1 MIWLVFSIGLPIL
14 SSYCLCKHFAL
25 SSQIQT
31 KALTSSLIFFL
42 LILLPVH
49 FVATVELYGR
59 LGSVTLPRIVSVQI
73 IIFLIV
79 LVFCRSSLFSKAEI
93 SEKLRFHWVL
103 AECPRYIQACAVIIV
118 LVMSIFAVNLTSGFP
133 RGYDALM
140 YQFLVATRWFQ
151 DQSLRLPSTLD
162 WQYCLPGNGNIGML
176 LMMQGGLQPL
186 ITAMNIVASCMAGC
200 ATYAMAFKLSH
211 HRSAALLSAIVFLT
225 IPIVL
230 FQTFSGYVD
239 LFGAAFIVVGIGIF
253 LYRLEPPP
261 KNNQNR
267 WYAISVFL
275 SGCAWGVAIGTKQIY
290 FVYAFACFS
299 IAALTIIHETKLR
312 YSKCIKLL
320 LVMSIGVFM
329 PSYFWF
335 LRAFEATGNPF
346 YPLSINFSHWIIP
359 AVVRPTWMAPSG
371 YADEIFVRSTL
382 EWFIYPWIEYKKG
395 NGFIYTDDSGLGAA
409 FASIIVVG
417 AFFSGFLAFKN
428 RHEKT
433 SRLHFT
439 VLVTLI
445 FMLLIWWFVL
455 DRVPRFAI
463 PAFAVACALSAPV
476 LSTLIRANSEL
487 FKVLVVS
494 SIVVTC
500 FMLVS
505 LPAFQLLN
513 RLNCGLWQRS
523 CEYRYPSLIDK
534 LPEGSVVWN
543 QGHELNNFP
552 LAGKNLS
559 NKLIPK
565 YWGAY
570 RSAQELIEN
579 EKVDYIVSSGG
590 IPCDDCN
597 LFAHLIYE
605 DQNPES
611 DKIYHNWRIWKV
623 DKDRLKQ

>member
-1 MIWLVFSIGLPIL
+1 M
-14 SSYCLCKHFAL
+14 L

-42 LILLPVH
+42 LLLLPVH
-49 FVATVELYGR
+49 FVATGELYGR
-59 LGSVTLPRIVSVQI
+59 LGSVTIPRIVLVQI

-79 LVFCRSSLFSKAEI
+79 FAFCRSSLFSKAKI
-93 SEKLRFHWVL
+93 SEKFGFYYVF
-103 AECPRYIQACAVIIV
+103 AECPRYIQACVGIIL
-118 LVMSIFAVNLTSGFP
+118 LVMSIFAVNLITGFP

-140 YQFLVATRWFQ
+140 YQFLVATRWLQ
-151 DQSLRLPSTLD
+151 DQSLRIPSTSTID
-162 WQYCLPGNGNIGML
+162 WQYCLSGNGNIGML
-176 LMMQGGLQPL
+176 LMMQGGLQNL
-186 ITAMNIVASCMAGC
+186 ITAMNIVASCMATC
-200 ATYAMAFKLSH
+200 AIYVMAFKLSK
-211 HRSAALLSAIVFLT
+211 HRSAALLAAIVFLT

-230 FQTFSGYVD
+230 NQTFSGYVD
-239 LFGAAFIVVGIGIF
+239 LFGAAFIIVGIGIF

-275 SGCAWGVAIGTKQIY
+275 SGCAWGIAIGTKQIY
-290 FVYAFACFS
+290 FVYAFVCFS
-299 IAALTIIHETKLR
+299 VAALTIIYETRLR

-320 LVMSIGVFM
+320 LVMSIGVFL

-359 AVVRPTWMAPSG
+359 AVVRPAGMTPSG
-371 YADEIFVRSTL
+371 YADEKFVRSTL
-382 EWFIYPWIEYKKG
+382 EWFIYPWIEYKG
-395 NGFIYTDDSGLGAA
+395 GIGFIYTDDSGLGAA
-409 FASIIVVG
+409 FASIIVVSV
-417 AFFSGFLAFKN
+417 FFSGFLSVKN
-428 RHEKT
+428 RCEKT
-433 SRLHFT
+433 SGLHFT
-439 VLVTLI
+439 ALVTLI

-476 LSTLIRANSEL
+476 LSTLIRANSVL

-494 SIVVTC
+494 SVAVTC
-500 FMLVS
+500 FILVS
-505 LPAFQLLN
+505 DPAYQLLK
-513 RLNCGLWQRS
+513 RLNCGILQRS
-523 CEYRYPSLIDK
+523 CEYRYPSLIDE

-543 QGHELNNFP
+543 RGHELNNFP
-552 LAGKNLS
+552 LAGENLS
-559 NKLIPK
+559 NKVIPK

-570 RSAQELIEN
+570 CSTQELIEN

-597 LFAHLIYE
+597 LFANLIYE
-605 DQNPES
+605 DQNPGS
-611 DKIYHNWRIWKV
+611 DKIYHNWRIWEV
-623 DKDRLKQ
+623 NKDRLKQ